1 MGRILGNSLLLTA
14 LASAAFSQNQTS
26 TVVIT
31 ATPVPIPGPVV
42 SQPMSGALP
51 VPAPPSAALPG
62 SGTPVGAPPELDI
75 NNARTGGT
83 GAIVQP
89 GVGDL
94 QIGGQ
99 QLLPVPV
106 QVATP
111 EATPQNTATPQ
122 VVTPTEVV
130 PSEEAETGNA
140 ASMPTTPTVGEAFRS
155 PLALSVGAGQ
165 ATRKMSLGEFAAQL
179 KDKKP
184 LTKRTFDNNDI
195 AALNSQAPNS
205 LRPARED
212 LPQSDQPPQ
221 AAPPKKDKDNTRVLD
236 QNDLK
241 KVQDALERSK
251 KGYPQSNPK

>member
-1 MGRILGNSLLLTA
+1 MGRILGISWLFAA
-14 LASAAFSQNQTS
+14 LATAAIAQNQTS

-51 VPAPPSAALPG
+51 VPAPPEAALPG
-62 SGTPVGAPPELDI
+62 SGTPLGAPPQLGI
-75 NNARTGGT
+75 NDARTGGT

-94 QIGGQ
+94 RIGGQ

-111 EATPQNTATPQ
+111 EAAPGNLGAPQAGGAAAYVSSEGSQAENAGTM
-122 VVTPTEVV
+122 PTE
-130 PSEEAETGNA
+130 PGSTQEFRAPLSLTGD
-140 ASMPTTPTVGEAFRS
+140 SRS
-155 PLALSVGAGQ
+155 
-165 ATRKMSLGEFAAQL
+165 TRQMSLAEFAAQL
-179 KDKKP
+179 KVKKP

-195 AALNSQAPNS
+195 SALNSQAPS
-205 LRPARED
+205 GLRPASED
-212 LPQSDQPPQ
+212 LPQSDQPVQPT
-221 AAPPKKDKDNTRVLD
+221 PPKKDQNNTRVLD

-251 KGYPQSNPK
+251 KNQSQGNPK